1 MSQIKKM
8 KEELAY
14 LKRFALDMRNVN
26 ENISSKIQQKN
37 YDQACEEVFV
47 YLRKHFESK
56 IKKISEENPSV
67 EATLTHFANEALNV
81 VMEVRRLESQKTYGL
96 QQQKVLVEE
105 ILKTTIASATS
116 LHGEVEKIVKKE
128 LPKEVSCEVPP
139 TRTKPAKPRE
149 PGQKIDKRIS
159 IERQSKEV

>member
-8 KEELAY
+8 KEELVY

-26 ENISSKIQQKN
+26 ENISSKIQEKN
-37 YDQACEEVFV
+37 YDQACEEVFS
-47 YLRKHFESK
+47 YLRKYFESK
-56 IKKISEENPSV
+56 IKKISEENPDV

-81 VMEVRRLESQKTYGL
+81 VMEVRRFESQKTYGL

-116 LHGEVEKIVKKE
+116 LHREVEKIVKKE
-128 LPKEVSCEVPP
+128 LPKDVFHDVPP
-139 TRTKPAKPRE
+139 ARIKSAKLRE
-149 PGQKIDKRIS
+149 PGQKPDKRIF
-159 IERQSKEV
+159 IERQDKEA